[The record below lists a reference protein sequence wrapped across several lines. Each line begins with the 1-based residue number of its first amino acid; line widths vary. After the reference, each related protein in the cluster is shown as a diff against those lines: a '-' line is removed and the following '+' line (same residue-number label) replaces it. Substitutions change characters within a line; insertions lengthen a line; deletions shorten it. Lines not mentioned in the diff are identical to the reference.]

1 MPGGYLPN
9 GLPEAVCDQ
18 IPLDKVSMN
27 PFTPGD

>member
-18 IPLDKVSMN
+18 IPKDKVTMN
-27 PFTPGD
+27 NFLPAD